1 MSPVSKETLNA
12 LNAGINS
19 EIASYVFYIEA
30 AKSPKTG
37 EIKTVLEDLALEEK
51 RHFHILER
59 QHHSLIKSEQWISLA
74 DVLKEKDL
82 PPINEEMSAAH
93 QGLIAEVRA
102 ADSIGAIL
110 DIAYRL
116 EVDAHN
122 LFQGEAEKAHSPEGR
137 KIFTELAKFEKTH
150 MDKISQMRKVYVR

>member
-1 MSPVSKETLNA
+1 MTPVSKETLEG

-30 AKSPKTG
+30 AKNPKTVQFKG
-37 EIKTVLEDLALEEK
+37 ILEGLALEEK

-82 PPINEEMSAAH
+82 PEINEEMSSAH
-93 QGLIAEVRA
+93 RELIDQVRKA
-102 ADSIGAIL
+102 TTAKEIL
-110 DIAYRL
+110 DIAWQL
-116 EVDAHN
+116 EKDAHD
-122 LFQGEAEKAHSPEGR
+122 LFAAQVEQATSPEG
-137 KIFTELAKFEKTH
+137 KKVFTELSKFEATH
-150 MDKISQMRKVYVR
+150 MRKIDEMRKQYV